1 VHQEGSTVVDRAD
14 PRYVRIV
21 AEIRRRIDNGDLR
34 PGDRVPSTRQIIR
47 EWGVAMA
54 TATKVLTTLR
64 QHGVVRTVRGVG
76 TIVGTPEPQR
86 PVRRREPV
94 QELTRER
101 IVRTAIEIADT
112 ERLAALSMRRIA
124 TELGVATMS
133 LYRYVPGKD
142 ELILWMADAAFAEA
156 VFPAPPP
163 PGWRA
168 RLAVAARLQWAT
180 YRRHPWLAQVVSV
193 TRPQAVPN
201 LLAHAEW
208 ALRAVDGLG
217 LDAASMLHV
226 HITLFSHVRGTAVNL
241 EPEAEAEQHT
251 GMTGEQWMEVQ
262 SPAFAAIMAS
272 GDTPTFASVTTQPGL
287 DFDSDL
293 ETLFEFGLQR
303 LLDGFAVFFEGRI
316 SGAQH

>member
-1 VHQEGSTVVDRAD
+1 MVDRAD

>member
-1 VHQEGSTVVDRAD
+1 MVDRSD
-14 PRYVRIV
+14 PLYVRIV
-21 AEIRRRIDNGDLR
+21 AEIRRRIDSGELR
-34 PGDRVPSTRQIIR
+34 VGDRVPSTRQIIR

-64 QHGVVRTVRGVG
+64 QDGLVRAVPGVG
-76 TIVGTPEPQR
+76 TVVSAPERQR
-86 PVRRREPV
+86 PVRHREPV

-142 ELILWMADAAFAEA
+142 ELVLLMADAAFAET
-156 VFPAPPP
+156 VLPDTPP

-168 RLAVAARLQWAT
+168 QLEAVARLQWVT

-201 LLAHAEW
+201 LLTHAEW
-208 ALRAVDGLG
+208 ALRAVDGFG
-217 LDAASMLHV
+217 LDAATMLHV
-226 HITLFSHVRGTAVNL
+226 HITVFSHVRGTAVNL
-241 EPEAEAEQHT
+241 DSEAEAEQYT

-262 SPAFAAIMAS
+262 FPAFAAITAS
-272 GDTPTFASVTTQPGL
+272 RDFPTFSSVTTQRGL

-303 LLDGFAVFFEGRI
+303 LLDGLAVYFDDI
-316 SGAQH
+316 QSP

>member
-1 VHQEGSTVVDRAD
+1 VVDRAD
-14 PRYVRIV
+14 PLYLRIV

-34 PGDRVPSTRQIIR
+34 PGDRVPSTRQIIQ

-64 QHGVVRTVRGVG
+64 QDGVVRTVPGVG
-76 TIVGTPEPQR
+76 TIVGNPELER

-142 ELILWMADAAFAEA
+142 ELILRMADAAFAEA

-168 RLAVAARLQWAT
+168 QLAVAARLQWAT

-193 TRPQAVPN
+193 TRLQAVPN

-208 ALRAVDGLG
+208 VLRAVDGLG
-217 LDAASMLHV
+217 LDAAPMLHV

-241 EPEAEAEQHT
+241 EAEAEAEQYT

-262 SPAFAAIMAS
+262 SPAFVAIMAS
-272 GDTPTFASVTTQPGL
+272 GDTPTFARVTTQPGL
-287 DFDSDL
+287 DFDADL

-303 LLDGFAVFFEGRI
+303 LLDGFAVFFEG
-316 SGAQH
+316 Q